1 MAQTALGNSQQ
12 MSGKQNERERNF
24 LFPDFA
30 YLFSQVSIVRLHPL
44 SIHVPILCTLLLSA
58 LPLLHH
64 FLWWEVPP
72 FAFRIPHS
80 LLAGLNQWGLRY
92 GGVGW
97 KGERHC
103 FKTVRRAGTWFI
115 VNAWQSL
122 QLRDECLA
130 FNRNT
135 FSSKAITTVLYINF
149 HFLELSHSSASKE
162 SAWSAALWDSV
173 HIQRLPYHS

>member
-1 MAQTALGNSQQ
+1 M
-12 MSGKQNERERNF
+12 KERETFYFQILLTCLAKFPLFFFTYF
-24 LFPDFA
+24 LFRSMYPSPISLYTSSSF
-30 YLFSQVSIVRLHPL
+30 PL
-44 SIHVPILCTLLLSA
+44 MRST
-58 LPLLHH
+58 
-64 FLWWEVPP
+64 P
-72 FAFRIPHS
+72 FAFHIPHS

-103 FKTVRRAGTWFI
+103 FKTVRRTGTWFM

-122 QLRDECLA
+122 QLRDGCLA
-130 FNRNT
+130 FNRKT
-135 FSSKAITTVLYINF
+135 FSSKAITTVLHIHF